1 MINMVDYMLVSLAT
15 CQDKL
20 VKIKYNKKYISDVII
35 KNNLRERE
43 HLRPTG
49 LFCRRSVCL
58 ELTIPVEFR
67 DPELA

>member
-1 MINMVDYMLVSLAT
+1 MINMVDYMLVTLAT

-35 KNNLRERE
+35 KNNLRES
-43 HLRPTG
+43 TSG
-49 LFCRRSVCL
+49 RRAFSVAGPSVWNSL
-58 ELTIPVEFR
+58 PVEFR